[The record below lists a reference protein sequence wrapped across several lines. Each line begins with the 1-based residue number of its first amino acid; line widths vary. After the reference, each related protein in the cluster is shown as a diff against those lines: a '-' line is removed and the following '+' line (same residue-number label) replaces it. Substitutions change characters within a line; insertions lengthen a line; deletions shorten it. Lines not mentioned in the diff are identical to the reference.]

1 MPIHKTVLRL
11 RRSTAALV
19 VVDIQER
26 LLPAIWQREQVVANS
41 VRLIKGAAALGL
53 PLLATEQYPKGL
65 GLTVPEVAHAIIGFS
80 PLQKLTFSA
89 GGATRFFDVLAD
101 KKISQTLLCGIETHV
116 CVLQSALD
124 LLEQG
129 VQVFVAA
136 DAVSSRTQ
144 QNHQLGLERM
154 AEAGAVVVST
164 EMALF
169 ELVETAAAREFKEIL
184 ALVK

>member
-1 MPIHKTVLRL
+1 MAIQKRALRL
-11 RRSTAALV
+11 RRSAAALV

-26 LLPAIWQREQVVANS
+26 LLPAIWQRERVVTNS
-41 VRLIKGAAALGL
+41 VRLIKGTAALGL
-53 PLLATEQYPKGL
+53 PLLATEQYPEGL
-65 GLTVPEVAHAIIGFS
+65 GPTVPEVAHAIIGFS

-89 GGATRFFDVLAD
+89 GGASGLLDALRD
-101 KKISQTLLCGIETHV
+101 KKISQVLLCGIETHV

-124 LLEQG
+124 LMDQG
-129 VQVFVAA
+129 VQVFVTA

-169 ELVETAAAREFKEIL
+169 ELLETAAAREFKEIL
-184 ALVK
+184 AFVK

>member
-1 MPIHKTVLRL
+1 
-11 RRSTAALV
+11 

-26 LLPAIWQREQVVANS
+26 LLPAIWQRERVVTNS

-53 PLLATEQYPKGL
+53 PLLATEQYRKGL
-65 GLTVPEVAHAIIGFS
+65 GPAVPEVADVITGFS

-89 GGATRFFDVLAD
+89 GGASGFFTVLAD
-101 KKISQTLLCGIETHV
+101 KKISQILLCGIETHV

-124 LLEQG
+124 LLDQG

-136 DAVSSRTQ
+136 DAVSSRTE

>member
-1 MPIHKTVLRL
+1 MQKRSRRL
-11 RRSTAALV
+11 RRKATALV

-26 LLPAIWQREQVVANS
+26 LVPAICHREQLIQNT
-41 VRLIKGAAALGL
+41 VRLIKGATALGL
-53 PLLATEQYPKGL
+53 PLLSTEQYRKGL
-65 GLTVPEVAHAIIGFS
+65 GPTVPEVAHAIIGFS
-80 PLQKLTFSA
+80 PLQKLSFSA
-89 GGATRFFDVLAD
+89 SGASGFFDVLAD
-101 KKISQTLLCGIETHV
+101 KKISQALLCGIETHV

-124 LLEQG
+124 LLDQG